1 MEQNS
6 SYLPSKEEL
15 EAGAM
20 SKLKSSISP
29 LKFDD
34 YQKASSFF
42 ISELTSLSE
51 THSETFNIE
60 NIDEESKLI
69 FRLSLE
75 SKKIFSIVIEAAFY
89 EGAAFRVH
97 LGGKECHY
105 KIQDR
110 TRNHGYELFCIDS
123 HDIFGFAGIVID
135 DYLKLNLIYTID
147 NAINNWLHRSI

>member
-15 EAGAM
+15 EYGAM
-20 SKLKSSISP
+20 SKLKSSISL

-34 YQKASSFF
+34 YEKASSFF
-42 ISELTSLSE
+42 KNELISLSE
-51 THSETFNIE
+51 THNETFNVLNDE
-60 NIDEESKLI
+60 EESKLV

-75 SKKIFSIVIEAAFY
+75 SEEIFWISMDDSFNN
-89 EGAAFRVH
+89 GAAFSVR
-97 LGGKECHY
+97 LGDKECYY
-105 KIQDR
+105 KIQSRD
-110 TRNHGYELFCIDS
+110 RNHGYELFCIDP

-147 NAINNWLHRSI
+147 NAINNWLHRSN